1 LSSINGID
9 PIVVDTIKVQT
20 QKQVVL
26 ETQKTKISDKSEERK
41 DQPRENSKNSTD
53 QMQSLLG
60 AVEALNNLL
69 KQSDIPL
76 YLKVSQTKE
85 EIKVRLISSVTQET
99 VAEISPEKV
108 LRMLREF
115 NTRGFALDELI

>member
-1 LSSINGID
+1 MSSINGID